1 MLGSLWLTLRHY
13 TFIIFIFNIPLY
25 SIYIYRRG
33 VEMGRG
39 NEMLYQKGG
48 REGGLWLV
56 IQWGFLVVNRKEEER
71 VCASG
76 KLI

>member
-1 MLGSLWLTLRHY
+1 
-13 TFIIFIFNIPLY
+13 
-25 SIYIYRRG
+25 
-33 VEMGRG
+33 MGRG
-39 NEMLYQKGG
+39 DEMLYQKGG